1 MKTDAIKEV
10 LSELRRLAYAGI
22 YDGEADDAWKD
33 RQSDAVAE
41 LTTLEAEN
49 AAMRE
54 ALRPFAEH
62 LASIKGT
69 FMEDVGWRFDKKV
82 YCRLTRPLYKRDFM
96 RAEAAI
102 TPPTGK
108 AHDAR

>member
-54 ALRPFAEH
+54 ALRTLSSAV
-62 LASIKGT
+62 A
-69 FMEDVGWRFDKKV
+69 V
-82 YCRLTRPLYKRDFM
+82 YCCFGPPEPKPSL
-96 RAEAAI
+96 AEWGRQLEAVKVAISAADSAL